1 MQNLGTGQIVYSTQ
15 EHKADAPSDIQGK
28 FLTATAVTTRTA
40 TTHENLESN
49 VKTQQLEEKT
59 VATTTTQRGEQQEQR
74 VVTQEV
80 KTTATVTSGDQFA
93 RRDSIS
99 STSSGDSGTPIDG
112 PYGAEEDDSTVIYN
126 KSYTGVDDVA
136 GASKIPSGPNVEHHR
151 VLLDD
156 SQEGVTAEGEI
167 VSSQTVS
174 SKTRTVE
181 TITYKTERD
190 GVVET
195 RVEQKITIQSD
206 GDPID
211 HDKAL
216 AEAIQEA
223 TAMNPDMTV
232 EKIEIQ
238 QQTQ

>member
-1 MQNLGTGQIVYSTQ
+1 VVYSGDPTI
-15 EHKADAPSDIQGK
+15 HHTS
-28 FLTATAVTTRTA
+28 TT
-40 TTHENLESN
+40 N
-49 VKTQQLEEKT
+49 VPV
-59 VATTTTQRGEQQEQR
+59 VATEARKVHLASDDGNYS
-74 VVTQEV
+74 
-80 KTTATVTSGDQFA
+80 AT
-93 RRDSIS
+93 
-99 STSSGDSGTPIDG
+99 
-112 PYGAEEDDSTVIYN
+112 
-126 KSYTGVDDVA
+126 
-136 GASKIPSGPNVEHHR
+136 
-151 VLLDD
+151 
-156 SQEGVTAEGEI
+156 GEI
-167 VSSQTVS
+167 VSSQTIS

-211 HDKAL
+211 HDRAL

-238 QQTQ
+238 QQTAQQPQ